1 MELIQRHLTEK
12 QLRQIVNKCWENEKF
27 KQALVNNPIS
37 TINSELG
44 LILNIPE
51 GVQLVVNDQSDSKFM
66 YLNIPPQIDF
76 EDVEL
81 TDAELDFVSG
91 GTGGSDPYG
100 G

>member
-12 QLRQIVNKCWENEKF
+12 QISQIIGKCWENENF
-27 KQALVNNPIS
+27 KQALINNPIS
-37 TINSELG
+37 SIKSELG
-44 LILNIPE
+44 LNIDIPE
-51 GVQLVVNDQSDSKFM
+51 DVQLVVNDQSDSKFIH
-66 YLNIPPQIDF
+66 LNIPPQIDF